1 MIARQEMSRP
11 GLRLVIVVGCGRTGA
26 AIAATMSE
34 TDSTV
39 HILDIDATA
48 FDLLPVGLVDQGHIV
63 PILGDGTL
71 ERDLRRA
78 STQDADV
85 FIAVSGKDTANALSA
100 QIAHH
105 ILRVPKVICRL
116 GDPVMKEMY
125 EGLGLA
131 TVSPTG
137 LVTDLIIDATDG

>member
-1 MIARQEMSRP
+1 
-11 GLRLVIVVGCGRTGA
+11 VIVGCGRTGA
-26 AIAATMSE
+26 AIAAAMSE

-39 HILDIDATA
+39 HILDMDMAA
-48 FDLLPVGLVDQGHIV
+48 FDLLPVGLVDEGHII

-85 FIAVSGKDTANALSA
+85 FIAVSGKDAANALSA

-105 ILRVPKVICRL
+105 MLHVPKVICRL
-116 GDPVMKEMY
+116 SDSVMKEMY
-125 EGLGLA
+125 EGLELV

-137 LVTDLIIDATDG
+137 LVTDLIIGATDG

>member
-1 MIARQEMSRP
+1 MI
-11 GLRLVIVVGCGRTGA
+11 VGCGRTGA
-26 AIAATMSE
+26 AIAAAMSE

-39 HILDIDATA
+39 HILDMDMAA
-48 FDLLPVGLVDQGHIV
+48 FDLLPVGLVDEGHII

-85 FIAVSGKDTANALSA
+85 FIAVSGKDAANALSA

-105 ILRVPKVICRL
+105 MLHVPKVICRL
-116 GDPVMKEMY
+116 SDSVMKEMY
-125 EGLGLA
+125 EGLELV

-137 LVTDLIIDATDG
+137 LVTDLIIGATDG

>member
-1 MIARQEMSRP
+1 MI
-11 GLRLVIVVGCGRTGA
+11 VGCGRTGA
-26 AIAATMSE
+26 AIAAAMSE

-39 HILDIDATA
+39 HILDMDMAA
-48 FDLLPVGLVDQGHIV
+48 FDLLPVGLVDEGHII

-85 FIAVSGKDTANALSA
+85 FIAVSGKDAANALSA

-105 ILRVPKVICRL
+105 MLHVPKVICRL
-116 GDPVMKEMY
+116 SDSVMKEMY
-125 EGLGLA
+125 EGLELV

-137 LVTDLIIDATDG
+137 LVTDLIIGAADG

>member
-1 MIARQEMSRP
+1 MNARQEQTRP
-11 GLRLVIVVGCGRTGA
+11 GLRLVVIVGCGRTGA
-26 AIAATMSE
+26 AIAAAMSE

-39 HILDIDATA
+39 HILDMDMAA
-48 FDLLPVGLVDQGHIV
+48 FDLLPVGLVDEGHII

-85 FIAVSGKDTANALSA
+85 FIAVSGKDAANALSA

-105 ILRVPKVICRL
+105 MLHVPKVICRL
-116 GDPVMKEMY
+116 SDSVMKEMY
-125 EGLGLA
+125 EGLELV

-137 LVTDLIIDATDG
+137 LVTDLIIGATDG